1 MDINFEEIRRKI
13 IDRAREEAVL
23 STLDGLVAAA
33 EDNDKDFI
41 TIDEIQYMRNLIT
54 GDTDEKLEDRVNDN
68 LVQMLLDQMYQE
80 NI

>member
-1 MDINFEEIRRKI
+1 MDINFEEIRNRMLEQ
-13 IDRAREEAVL
+13 AREEAVL

-68 LVQMLLDQMYQE
+68 LIQMLLDQMYGE
-80 NI
+80 TM